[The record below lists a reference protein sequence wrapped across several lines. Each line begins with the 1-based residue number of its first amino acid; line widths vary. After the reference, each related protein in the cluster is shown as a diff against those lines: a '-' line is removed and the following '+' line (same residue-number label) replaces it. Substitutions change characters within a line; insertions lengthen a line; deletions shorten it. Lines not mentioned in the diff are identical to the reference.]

1 MLTFASLCV
10 MAAPTVPKPQST
22 DSQELPVV
30 RVEADDTLVEQSC
43 RLIFPDEP
51 ILDANGDG
59 VVHVRGERLTIEC
72 EGRLRGSEVGVDPD
86 RYAGIGIVLQGM
98 GHRLVDAS
106 ASGFK
111 VGILVDGADRSQI
124 LNANVSDNFR
134 QRLGST
140 WEREDPADWLWPH
153 ANDEGQWLEN
163 YGAGLAV
170 RRSRGVGIKCLWAR
184 DVQNGIVLEFC
195 EEASVVGCDCSFLSG
210 WGCAL
215 WRASRCRIVANR
227 FDYCV
232 RGYSHG
238 RYNRGQD
245 SAGLL
250 MFEQCSWNLVEAN
263 SITHGGDGVF
273 AFAGKEALGE
283 VPGPVGAD
291 GEPFNCEGRGCNG
304 NVFTFNDL
312 SHAAAHGLELTFSFD
327 NDIRRNVVEHNAICG
342 LWLGYSRDTRVLGN
356 RFFDNGGAGYGA
368 ERGAINAEHAQRTLV
383 LENLFEDNAL
393 DVRFWSDA
401 DVGLA
406 ATPWVRDNGQGATDN
421 WITDNHSH
429 AGLKVELRDVGAT
442 IVDLDPSKVDA
453 DEASQ
458 AFLRRRTW
466 RDVRSTTAPGESSLQ
481 AWPLRQDLAGVRES
495 ALKRYGL
502 VALSNRGELRGRE
515 TIVINE
521 WGPYDWTRPYLQPL
535 ETRGALARYR
545 LLGPPGTRL
554 LQVDLVDSD
563 VEVAVQAATAGR
575 PVGPDGLAAGLIE
588 VRPKGSGVPTAYR
601 LNAKVMDAEGAVSEH
616 ELLGVLM
623 ELAWTTRFARWE
635 QDPREN
641 PEALFAA
648 LEAAPAIEL
657 RELDLDFG
665 GGGPA
670 DVVPDPAPELEVLGR
685 DQFGT
690 WATTTLKLPVGGWLL
705 RTVSDDGLRVQIDGD
720 TVIEDWTW
728 HGPTPHEHYF
738 KVTEEREVRL
748 DVRHFELDGW
758 AQLTVELEPADS

>member
-10 MAAPTVPKPQST
+10 MAAPTVPEPQSN

-43 RLIFPDEP
+43 RLVFPEVP

-59 VVHVRGERLTIEC
+59 VVHVRGDRLTIEC
-72 EGRLRGSEVGVDPD
+72 EGRLRGSEAGVDPD
-86 RYAGIGIVLQGM
+86 RYAGVGIVLQGK
-98 GHRLVDAS
+98 GHRLADAS

-111 VGILVDGADRSQI
+111 VGILVDGADHTVV
-124 LNANVSDNFR
+124 LGADVSDNFR

-153 ANDEGQWLEN
+153 ANDEGQWLEQ

-170 RRSRGVGIKCLWAR
+170 RAAESVTVERLWAR
-184 DVQNGIVLEFC
+184 DVQNGIVLDR
-195 EEASVVGCDCSFLSG
+195 ANKAIVLGCDCSFLSG

-215 WRASRCRIVANR
+215 WRTSRASIHSNR
-227 FDYCV
+227 FDYCI

-245 SAGLL
+245 SAGVL
-250 MFEQCSWNLVEAN
+250 MFEQCCDNQVAAN

-273 AFAGKEALGE
+273 GFAGKEALGE
-283 VPGPVGAD
+283 IPAQD
-291 GEPFNCEGRGCNG
+291 GEPFGYERRGSNG
-304 NVFTFNDL
+304 NTFFRNDL
-312 SHAAAHGLELTFSFD
+312 SCAAAHGLELTFSFGNKVLD
-327 NDIRRNVVEHNAICG
+327 NLVELNAICG
-342 LWLGYSRDTRVLGN
+342 LWLGYSRDTLVIGN
-356 RFFDNGGAGYGA
+356 SLESNGSAGYGA
-368 ERGAINAEHAQRTLV
+368 ERGAINAEHTRGLRVQANR
-383 LENLFEDNAL
+383 FAGNAL
-393 DVRFWSDA
+393 DVRIWTDEDA
-401 DVGLA
+401 ALSE
-406 ATPWVRDNGQGATDN
+406 TPWVAANGQGAGGNHIVDN
-421 WITDNHSH
+421 QS
-429 AGLKVELRDVGAT
+429 AVPLRVELRESGAT
-442 IVDLDPSKVDA
+442 TVDFDHSLVDA
-453 DEASQ
+453 DESSRAS
-458 AFLRRRTW
+458 LLNREW
-466 RDVRSTTAPGESSLQ
+466 RDVRTHGLPHRRSTPRRPERGDLQ
-481 AWPLRQDLAGVRES
+481 RLWENSDFAE
-495 ALKRYGL
+495 
-502 VALSNRGELRGRE
+502 LSERAIPRGRE
-515 TIVINE
+515 YIIIDE

-554 LQVDLVDSD
+554 IQVNLVDSD

-575 PVGPDGLAAGLIE
+575 PVGPDGLAAGMIE
-588 VRPKGSGVPTAYR
+588 VRPKESGVPTAYR
-601 LNAKVMDAEGAVSEH
+601 LNAKVMDADGVVSEH
-616 ELLGVLM
+616 ELRGVLM

-670 DVVPDPAPELEVLGR
+670 DVVPEPTPELEALGSDR
-685 DQFGT
+685 FGT
-690 WATTTLKLPVGGWLL
+690 WATTTLKLPVGGWRL
-705 RTVSDDGLRVQIDGD
+705 RTVSDDGLRVQLDGV

-728 HGPTPHEHYF
+728 HGPTPHEHAF
-738 KVTEEREVRL
+738 KVTEAREVRL

-758 AQLTVELEPADS
+758 ARLTVELEAVDS

>member
-10 MAAPTVPKPQST
+10 MAARTVPEPQSN

-43 RLIFPDEP
+43 RLVFPEVP

-59 VVHVRGERLTIEC
+59 VVHVRGDRLTIEC
-72 EGRLRGSEVGVDPD
+72 DGRLRGSEVGIDPD
-86 RYAGIGIVLQGM
+86 RYAGVGIVLRGR

-124 LNANVSDNFR
+124 LNADVSDNFR

-170 RRSRGVGIKCLWAR
+170 RAAESVAVSCLWAR
-184 DVQNGIVLEFC
+184 DVQNGIVLDR
-195 EEASVVGCDCSFLSG
+195 ANGSIVLGCDCSFLSG

-215 WRASRCRIVANR
+215 WRTSGASIHSNR

-250 MFEQCSWNLVEAN
+250 MFEQCCDNHVAAN
-263 SITHGGDGVF
+263 SLAHGGDGVF
-273 AFAGKEALGE
+273 GFAGKEALGE
-283 VPGPVGAD
+283 TPAPEGR
-291 GEPFNCEGRGCNG
+291 EPFSYERRGSNG
-304 NVFTFNDL
+304 NTFFLNDL
-312 SHAAAHGLELTFSFD
+312 SYAVAHGLEMTFSFENKVMD
-327 NDIRRNVVEHNAICG
+327 NILEGNAICG
-342 LWLGYSRDTRVLGN
+342 LWLGYSRDTLVLGN
-356 RFFDNGGAGYGA
+356 YLEDNGGSGYGG
-368 ERGAINAEHAQRTLV
+368 ERGAINAEHAQGLRIQS
-383 LENLFEDNAL
+383 NRFDRNAL
-393 DVRFWSDA
+393 DVRIWSD
-401 DVGLA
+401 DDSGLRQ
-406 ATPWVRDNGQGATDN
+406 TPWVLANGQGAGNNRID
-421 WITDNHSH
+421 DNHHVS
-429 AGLKVELRDVGAT
+429 GGGVELIAAGAT
-442 IVDLDPSKVDA
+442 SIDPILRDA
-453 DEASQ
+453 VAWDPDRNE
-458 AFLRRRTW
+458 
-466 RDVRSTTAPGESSLQ
+466 TTVEWLQ
-481 AWPLRQDLAGVRES
+481 AAEAGARVGPSRSKES
-495 ALKRYGL
+495 MRALIEEAMNETR
-502 VALSNRGELRGRE
+502 ANARHSRSSASAMPRGRE
-515 TIVINE
+515 FIVIDE

-554 LQVDLVDSD
+554 VQVDLVDSD
-563 VEVAVQAATAGR
+563 VEVAVQAATEGR
-575 PVGPDGLAAGLIE
+575 PIGPDGLAAGMIE
-588 VRPKGSGVPTAYR
+588 VRPKESGVPTAFR

-616 ELLGVLM
+616 ELRGVLM

-635 QDPREN
+635 QDPREV

-670 DVVPDPAPELEVLGR
+670 DVVPEPTPELEALGSDR
-685 DQFGT
+685 FGT
-690 WATTTLKLPVGGWLL
+690 WATTTLKLPVGGWQL
-705 RTVSDDGLRVQIDGD
+705 RTVSDDGLRVQLDGE

-728 HGPTPHEHYF
+728 HGPTPHEHAF
-738 KVTEEREVRL
+738 KVTEAREVRL

-758 AQLTVELEPADS
+758 ARLTVELEAADS